1 MQTINA
7 YFWIEM
13 ESIPSKRRYTLR
25 KPNECPLK
33 IDGLEDVYISYLKQS
48 FFRGYMLVFWGVI
61 FFTPFFLG
69 GGSIFPT

>member
-1 MQTINA
+1 MQTINS

-13 ESIPSKRRYTLR
+13 ESIPSKARCTPR
-25 KPNECPLK
+25 KTNECPLK

-48 FFRGYMLVFWGVI
+48 YFRGYMLVFWGVI
-61 FFTPFFLG
+61 FFTPFFW